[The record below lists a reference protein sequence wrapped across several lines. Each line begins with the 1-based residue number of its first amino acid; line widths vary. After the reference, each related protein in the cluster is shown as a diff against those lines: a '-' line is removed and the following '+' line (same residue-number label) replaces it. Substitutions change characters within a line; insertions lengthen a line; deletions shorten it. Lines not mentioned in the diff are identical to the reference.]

1 MTDTREKILLT
12 ALELFAQNGYEAVSV
27 SDIAGSLGITKGALY
42 RHYENKRDIFD
53 SIVARMFE
61 LDEARARESKMPE
74 AAFDRS
80 PEAYRCTAIESI
92 KRFTLAQ
99 FEFWTRD
106 SFAAPFRR
114 MLTLEQYRSR
124 EMAKLY
130 ADCLAAGPVAYMED
144 IFRETGLFDASC
156 ARQRAAEYY
165 GPMFLLM
172 SMADYSGGEGEM
184 RLLQAH
190 IDRFFEEKS
199 NEIR

>member
-74 AAFDRS
+74 AAFDQS
-80 PEAYRCTAIESI
+80 PEAYRRTAIESI

-124 EMAKLY
+124 EMLSNDEVWADWLRQDNEY
-130 ADCLAAGPVAYMED
+130 AIGDRKSMEAG
-144 IFRETGLFDASC
+144 
-156 ARQRAAEYY
+156 
-165 GPMFLLM
+165 
-172 SMADYSGGEGEM
+172 GGKYLNFISIVL
-184 RLLQAH
+184 R
-190 IDRFFEEKS
+190 KK
-199 NEIR
+199 